1 MTKSLKETLFLVGL
15 VPFAITGILLLC
27 GAGIFSFGA
36 GYVLMAVGERV
47 AKSRKQAAQ
56 AQVAYAKQEDTL
68 SLVEMDVA
76 MRFRDKSV
84 DLRVV
89 N

>member
-27 GAGIFSFGA
+27 GAGIFSFGV
-36 GYVLMAVGERV
+36 GYVLMSIGERIV
-47 AKSRKQAAQ
+47 KSRKQKAVQ
-56 AQVAYAKQEDTL
+56 AVYTKPEDTL